1 MDKYFN
7 RFFTFPHIML
17 ALGMSHLSAIFR
29 MPDVIDVSDA
39 KSNIN

>member
-7 RFFTFPHIML
+7 RFFTLFHIMPS
-17 ALGMSHLSAIFR
+17 LGVFHLSTIFR

>member
-1 MDKYFN
+1 MNKYFN
-7 RFFTFPHIML
+7 RFFTFSHIIL
-17 ALGMSHLSAIFR
+17 ALDVFHLSAIFR

>member
-7 RFFTFPHIML
+7 RFFTLSHIMPS
-17 ALGMSHLSAIFR
+17 LGMFHLSTIFR
-29 MPDVIDVSDA
+29 MPDVIDVSDT